1 MSFFDTNKQRAAIVV
16 MLLAVGLAIAMAPYA
31 SGLLGAPV
39 LYVLFGPLHRWLA
52 PKIRPAPAAAV
63 VILIAF
69 LLIVVPGTW
78 LIGMLVG
85 QAQSAASGLL
95 NSALLARLSSYRI
108 GQFEIGP
115 QIASI
120 AKELVTWI
128 GGSALGLIGTATR
141 FTLNLLFSFFGLY
154 YLLLNPGGAW
164 RAVEPYI
171 PFSKRNVA
179 ILQER
184 FRSVTAATVIGTG
197 LIAAIQG
204 TIVGVGFAV
213 TGLNDPVFWGV
224 VTMVFAILPVVGAGM
239 IWAPAALSLVIS
251 GRPGAAV
258 GLALLGLVVV
268 ANIEN
273 LIRPY
278 IFKRYSE
285 IHPMVTLVGA
295 VVGVSYFGILG
306 LLIGPLALSYFF
318 ELIRMYR
325 EEYLG
330 APGGIVESTE

>member
-1 MSFFDTNKQRAAIVV
+1 MAIFDTEKQRAALIVL
-16 MLLAVGLAIAMAPYA
+16 LLAIGLTIAMAPYA

-39 LYVLFGPLHRWLA
+39 LYVVFSPMHRWLSA
-52 PKIRPAPAAAV
+52 KIRPAPAAGV
-63 VILIAF
+63 VILTAF
-69 LLIVVPGTW
+69 LLIVLPGTW

-85 QAQSAASGLL
+85 QAQGVAQSLV
-95 NSALLARLSSYRI
+95 NSPLLARISNLRV
-108 GQFEIGP
+108 GEFEVGP

-120 AKELVTWI
+120 GKELISWL
-128 GGSALGLIGTATR
+128 GGSALGFIGTATR

-154 YLLLNPGGAW
+154 YLLLNPAAAW
-164 RAVEPYI
+164 KAVQPYI
-171 PFSKRNVA
+171 PFSDSNIE
-179 ILQER
+179 ILRER
-184 FRSVTAATVIGTG
+184 FRSVTGA
-197 LIAAIQG
+197 
-204 TIVGVGFAV
+204 TIVGTGVTAAVQGTLVGIGFLI

-239 IWAPAALSLVIS
+239 IWGPAALSLLIA
-251 GRPGAAV
+251 GRPGAALV
-258 GLALLGLVVV
+258 LVLIGVVVV
-268 ANIEN
+268 ANVEN

-278 IFKRYSE
+278 VFKRYSE

-325 EEYLG
+325 EEYLT
-330 APGGIVESTE
+330 A

>member
-1 MSFFDTNKQRAAIVV
+1 MSIFDTNKQRAALIIG
-16 MLLAVGLAIAMAPYA
+16 LLAVGLAIAMAPYA

-39 LYVLFGPLHRWLA
+39 LYVLFSPLHRWLA
-52 PKIRPAPAAAV
+52 PKIRPGPAAGV
-63 VILIAF
+63 VILLAF
-69 LLIVVPGTW
+69 LIIILPGTW

-85 QAQSAASGLL
+85 QAQGAASSLL
-95 NSALLARLSSYRI
+95 NSALLARLSTLTI
-108 GQFEIGP
+108 GQFEVGP
-115 QIASI
+115 QLASI
-120 AKELVTWI
+120 AKELLTWI
-128 GGSALGLIGTATR
+128 GGSAIGFIGTATR

-154 YLLLNPGGAW
+154 YLLLSPARAW
-164 RAVEPYI
+164 QSVVPYI
-171 PFSKRNVA
+171 PFSPRNVE

-184 FRSVTAATVIGTG
+184 FRSVTGATVVGTG
-197 LIAAIQG
+197 LTAAVQG
-204 TIVGVGFAV
+204 TLVGIGFAI

-239 IWAPAALSLVIS
+239 IWAPAAVSLVLS
-251 GRPGAAV
+251 NQPGRAV
-258 GLALLGLVVV
+258 LLAVIGLVVV
-268 ANIEN
+268 ANVEN

-278 IFKRYSE
+278 VFKRYSE

-325 EEYLG
+325 EEYLT
-330 APGGIVESTE
+330 P